1 MKRALLGSLIS
12 IVALAPA
19 RADAATSVHS
29 QVDRTIVGVGELLRY
44 SVIIKATGG
53 DDVEVSSV
61 TPGKLDGFD
70 VVTKQS
76 MPTDSM
82 IIVNGKVQ
90 QVSSFT
96 VTYLLRAKT
105 VGVHMLGPGR
115 FVVGGKA
122 LTTPTQKVEVS
133 ATAPKR
139 PRDPFHDFFDD
150 EPEPPPPPP
159 ETKPGP
165 PSDPLAR
172 VDEPEDPIFFARVVP
187 HRKQAIVG
195 EQITLKLFVYAR
207 EPPKVFVKRPPVLPD
222 FRHVPLGG
230 VDKVWQKITIGD
242 DIWQYGTLEAFAA
255 FPLKAGKLSIGP
267 AIVETVRD
275 QAFGK
280 QVQVDVETKETEI
293 EAVEPPLE
301 GRPAG
306 YVLGDVVA
314 DLEVAADVAP
324 RTVTDGHA
332 LITLNMKGKGRLD
345 PLRPHLPTPPDV
357 IWTTTGDETRTRIDA
372 LTVVGDRKLQIDA
385 KFDRAGDFDLG
396 EAVMYVWDP
405 KRESYATVRAPLGKV
420 HVDKPADATALP
432 GAAAPALLPPPRG
445 REGKR
450 GEGSTIADHT
460 WTWGLVFGAPL
471 SVLAVHAGVSA
482 ARRRRERER
491 ERAVD
496 PGAQARAALAEART
510 GDRIAGCM
518 RALDRAIEAATGIRP
533 RGLTK
538 TELARAL
545 AESKLDAALRDE
557 VLRAFDRL
565 DSARFAGGDAPSIDE
580 VEKLVERV
588 LA

>member
-1 MKRALLGSLIS
+1 MKRALLGSVVA

-19 RADAATSVHS
+19 RADAATTVHAE
-29 QVDRTIVGVGELLRY
+29 VDRSIVGVGEVLRY
-44 SVIIKATGG
+44 AVTIKATGG
-53 DDVEVSSV
+53 DDVEVNSV
-61 TPGKLDGFD
+61 SPGKLDGFD
-70 VVTKQS
+70 VITKQS

-96 VTYLLRAKT
+96 VTYLLRAKK
-105 VGVHMLGPGR
+105 VGVYTLGPGR
-115 FVVGGKA
+115 FVVAGKA
-122 LTTPTQKVEVS
+122 LTTPTQKVEVV
-133 ATAPKR
+133 ATPPPKH

-150 EPEPPPPPP
+150 EPPPPPPP
-159 ETKPGP
+159 EPKPGP
-165 PSDPLAR
+165 PSDPLAN
-172 VDEPEDPIFFARVVP
+172 VAEPEDPLFFARVVP
-187 HRKQAIVG
+187 HRRQAIVG
-195 EQITLKLFVYAR
+195 EQVTLKLFVYAR

-230 VDKVWQKITIGD
+230 VDKIWQKITIAD
-242 DIWQYGTLEAFAA
+242 DLWMYGTLEAFAA

-280 QVQVDVETKETEI
+280 QVQVDVETKETTI

-314 DLEVAADVAP
+314 DLAVEADVAP

-332 LITLNMKGKGRLD
+332 LITLKMKGAGRLD

-357 IWTTTGDETRTRIDA
+357 SWTTTGDETRTRIDA

-396 EAVMYVWDP
+396 EAVIHVWDP
-405 KRESYATVRAPLGKV
+405 KREGYATVRTTLGKV
-420 HVDKPADATALP
+420 HVDKPAEQTNLP
-432 GAAAPALLPPPRG
+432 GASAPATLPPPRG
-445 REGKR
+445 SEGKR
-450 GEGSTIADHT
+450 GEGSTIADRPVT
-460 WTWGLVFGAPL
+460 WALVFGAPL
-471 SVLAVHAGVSA
+471 AVLLAHAGASA
-482 ARRRRERER
+482 SRRRREKAR

-496 PGAQARAALAEART
+496 PGEQARAALAEART
-510 GDRIAGCM
+510 GDPIAGCT
-518 RALDRAIEAATGIRP
+518 RALDRAVEAATGIRP

-545 AESKLDAALRDE
+545 SESKLDAE
-557 VLRAFDRL
+557 LRADVVRAFERL
-565 DSARFAGGDAPSIDE
+565 DSARFAGGDAPSIAE
-580 VEKLVERV
+580 VEKLVARV